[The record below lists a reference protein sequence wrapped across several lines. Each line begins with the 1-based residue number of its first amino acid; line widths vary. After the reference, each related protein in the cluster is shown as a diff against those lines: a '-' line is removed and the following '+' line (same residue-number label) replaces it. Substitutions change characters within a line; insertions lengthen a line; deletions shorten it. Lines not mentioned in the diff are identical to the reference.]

1 MAENREY
8 LSSENS
14 RYDAKLFSLLPHR
27 PPMLLI
33 NDVVEVNESSA
44 SAIAFID
51 DQASFF
57 QNGNG
62 IPAWIGLEYM
72 GQTAAL
78 IAGYQLEHN
87 LVKPH
92 LGFLLGTRCYQ
103 TEVEFFLPNKN
114 VLINCNEIAVVGDSL
129 ATFDCTIRHIDS
141 DKVLANANLSVYRQF
156 DSKA

>member
-1 MAENREY
+1 MAEDFEY
-8 LSSENS
+8 ISSDNS
-14 RYDAKLFSLLPHR
+14 RFDAKILTLLPHR

-33 NDVVEVNESSA
+33 NKIVEVNSSSA

-51 DQASFF
+51 DQASFY
-57 QNGNG
+57 QNGRG
-62 IPAWIGLEYM
+62 IPSWIGLEYM

-78 IAGYQLEHN
+78 IAGYQLEHD

-92 LGFLLGTRCYQ
+92 LGFLLGARRYL

-114 VLINCNEIAVVGDSL
+114 LLINCNEIAVVGDSL

-141 DKVLANANLSVYRQF
+141 DKVIVNANLSVYRQF
-156 DSKA
+156 DSNV